1 MKAWK
6 NPFCRSLEPQNLEL
20 PRPQPVPD
28 SHDKPYC
35 KPQGGVTISI
45 KPNTVATVHCSPRN
59 PPWIRKPLLQGP
71 LAGKR
76 QNVFA
81 LEHLQLL
88 VPGNGP
94 YLKKLLIRWSK
105 DVRGSKD
112 MSFRVFQSVGFPW
125 VPLKTRN
132 GACWPFSLLGSAWD
146 ARLWTSSR
154 NSNQSRVQSTSAN
167 ILNICSFTYAI
178 HIYIYI

>member
-1 MKAWK
+1 MKEPLLQIIGTSKFRASST
-6 NPFCRSLEPQNLEL
+6 PSLILMTT
-20 PRPQPVPD
+20 
-28 SHDKPYC
+28 SHTAS
-35 KPQGGVTISI
+35 PQGGVTISI
-45 KPNTVATVHCSPRN
+45 KKNTVATVHCSPRN

-94 YLKKLLIRWSK
+94 YLKKLLIRSSK

-132 GACWPFSLLGSAWD
+132 GACWPFSLLGSA
-146 ARLWTSSR
+146 
-154 NSNQSRVQSTSAN
+154 
-167 ILNICSFTYAI
+167 
-178 HIYIYI
+178 